1 MMSNK
6 IADKFL
12 DADSQA
18 LVEAGILT
26 PTLSVANPTFILEW
40 VVMNNKEGLVKF
52 AKEIIK
58 ARKEAAKSNCPAC

>member
-1 MMSNK
+1 MTNK
-6 IADKFL
+6 IAERFL
-12 DADSQA
+12 DSDTKA

-26 PTLSVANPTFILEW
+26 PTLAVGNSTYILEF

-58 ARKEAAKSNCPAC
+58 AKKEAAKNCDCSQE